1 MIKRIHHMPVYVGD
15 FEGNLKIFTD
25 VMKFP
30 IVGTP
35 VDENVHIRFLKVGSD
50 LIELMDANQFD
61 RPCQTALLV
70 DDLNKEIETLKK
82 KGMNLGEIEE
92 FKMKEGK
99 LNFIF
104 FKKFDEGWM
113 ELVERVNWNP

>member
-15 FEGNLKIFTD
+15 FEGNLKFFTD

-82 KGMNLGEIEE
+82 KGMKFGEIEE